1 VGLLGDFNL
10 AKFTIPI
17 SIQKSFDKGE
27 IEKVYQKMYRVADE
41 LSHEDAR
48 KYLLKKST
56 RYKELKYLNPEKNLE
71 SSSISSVFSQAH
83 EYMERRFKI
92 HMDNMIHILELYVE
106 SKRPAEKQQL
116 K

>member
-48 KYLLKKST
+48 KYLMKKST
-56 RYKELKYLNPEKNLE
+56 RYKELKYLNPEKILRVHQYQA
-71 SSSISSVFSQAH
+71 SSVKPMNTWKEDLRS
-83 EYMERRFKI
+83 I
-92 HMDNMIHILELYVE
+92 WTT
-106 SKRPAEKQQL
+106 
-116 K
+116 